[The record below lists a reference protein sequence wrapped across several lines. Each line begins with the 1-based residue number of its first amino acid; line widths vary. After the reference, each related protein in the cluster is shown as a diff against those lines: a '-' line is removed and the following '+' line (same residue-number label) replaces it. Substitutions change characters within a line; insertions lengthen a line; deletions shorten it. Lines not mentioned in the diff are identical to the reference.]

1 MASTASRSDDVE
13 VAYQLGVSGSPLHG
27 QALYQ
32 RIRSATG
39 APRDAYRAETLIPIL
54 SPDNPPQNWQA
65 ADAETLW
72 NSPIVG
78 STGTTVGMAVEE
90 TLRLGA
96 EVSRRLDGLGP
107 GIFEMPALMGMPLR
121 RWAARK
127 ASQAYYH
134 GFIQGLA
141 QNPKA
146 TMLAIVNNPADVNN
160 DTDSCPG
167 AAADIEDRG

>member
-1 MASTASRSDDVE
+1 
-13 VAYQLGVSGSPLHG
+13 
-27 QALYQ
+27 
-32 RIRSATG
+32 
-39 APRDAYRAETLIPIL
+39 
-54 SPDNPPQNWQA
+54 
-65 ADAETLW
+65 
-72 NSPIVG
+72 
-78 STGTTVGMAVEE
+78 MAVEE

-96 EVSRRLDGLGP
+96 ELSRRLDGLRP

-160 DTDSCPG
+160 DTDSYPG
-167 AAADIEDRG
+167 RRGH